1 MFKTLEGVSRACIQ
15 SVCIKEFQRVVLKI
29 LAIHIRGAGIVH
41 TKLEDKPIYTE
52 RNMPDIYIF
61 IYRQITLTSVEL
73 AQADTEYIHIK
84 TQTKD

>member
-29 LAIHIRGAGIVH
+29 LAIHIRGPGIVH

-52 RNMPDIYIF
+52 RRMPDIYF
-61 IYRQITLTSVEL
+61 
-73 AQADTEYIHIK
+73 YI
-84 TQTKD
+84 QTNYPH